1 MTILIRE
8 ANSTDISQ
16 LQKLFLIVRQK
27 TFTWRDNSFFSLKD
41 YEDYVLNEKVLVA
54 EIEKS
59 VIGFISI
66 FEADDF
72 IHNLYIHPDF
82 QGRGA
87 GQLLLKNIIYLNDN
101 PKTLKVE
108 IPNKKAQLFYEKFGF
123 KKISSHE
130 NEEIPYYLYKFG

>member
-1 MTILIRE
+1 MTVLIRE

-66 FEADDF
+66 FEADNF
-72 IHNLYIHPDF
+72 F

-87 GQLLLKNIIYLNDN
+87 GQLLLKNVIYLNDN